1 MKKSILFSLFALV
14 VLTFSSC
21 KVEDDPTN
29 DNPNVTSV
37 QVDSTLKSF
46 YANSTPGLEGI
57 YGYDFSSSPLFT
69 DCVLLINLYWYNPAS
84 SNGIYLH
91 FNNSKGDVLTDN
103 NGFIKSFDSG
113 VKIDSTLAGTWSG
126 YNDGVFSY
134 DYIANPSANK
144 GNLAGQGDKY
154 IVFRAFSG
162 ALPQQKY
169 YGWMRVSVTAN
180 GRTLKVIAIGFQ
192 NNANTSLRTGEL

>member
-1 MKKSILFSLFALV
+1 MIKSFFFFLMTSM
-14 VLTFSSC
+14 VLLFSSC

-29 DNPNVTSV
+29 DNPDVTSV

-46 YANSTPGLEGI
+46 YANSVSGFEGI
-57 YGYDFSSSPLFT
+57 YGYNFNSSPLFT
-69 DCVLLINLYWYNPAS
+69 DCVLLIDLYWYDPAS
-84 SNGIYLH
+84 SHGIYLH
-91 FNNSKGDVLTDN
+91 FNNSVGDVLTDD

-113 VKIDSTLAGTWSG
+113 VKIDSTLVGTWSG
-126 YNDGVFSY
+126 NDDGIFSY
-134 DYIANPSANK
+134 DYIVNPLANK

-154 IVFRAFSG
+154 IVFRVFSG
-162 ALPQQKY
+162 TLPQQKF